1 MRVRYTQCAERAV
14 KPRGGCWGFGDG
26 ERWESMLRVVGLG
39 ALLISITV
47 LGINLHQQR
56 TATMLQTYRELSAVA
71 TRVANALQQSDF
83 NSVVLMTEPSARAT
97 LTEGELQRRWRAF
110 IAVIGAPQGW
120 KLGQRQVIGHI
131 ATVRVHFW
139 GAARAG
145 AMQLK
150 LRSNGRE
157 WRVTEVRFEP

>member
-1 MRVRYTQCAERAV
+1 M
-14 KPRGGCWGFGDG
+14 GIN
-26 ERWESMLRVVGLG
+26 LRSVGLG
-39 ALLISITV
+39 ALLILMTGA
-47 LGINLHQQR
+47 GIILYFRR
-56 TATMLQTYRELSAVA
+56 TATTLPTYRELSAVA

-83 NSVVLMTEPSARAT
+83 DSVVLMTEPGARAT
-97 LTEGELQRRWRAF
+97 LTEGEVWRRWRAF
-110 IAVIGAPQGW
+110 VAVIGASQGW

-131 ATVRVHFW
+131 ATVQVHFW

-145 AMQLK
+145 VMELK

>member
-1 MRVRYTQCAERAV
+1 M
-14 KPRGGCWGFGDG
+14 GIN
-26 ERWESMLRVVGLG
+26 LRVVGLG

-47 LGINLHQQR
+47 LGIILHQRR

-83 NSVVLMTEPSARAT
+83 DSVVQMTEPSARAT
-97 LTEGELQRRWRAF
+97 LKESELQRRWRAF

-120 KLGQRQVIGHI
+120 KLGQQQVIGHI
-131 ATVRVHFW
+131 TTVQVHFW

-145 AMQLK
+145 AMELK

-157 WRVTEVRFEP
+157 WRVTEVRFEL